1 VGPALRPAGG
11 KLVARFILAIFITLL
26 AMRPASAQEIKPID
40 ALRAP
45 LDSALA
51 ILQDPRYRMDKEK
64 EAQKEKLWEII
75 RKVFDFEGI
84 TVLAVGPNWKRF
96 SPAQKTEFI
105 DVFTTRL
112 GNSYLT
118 KIQGNFNNEKVE
130 FLSQEMLSAAKA
142 RVKTKIIREVDSIP
156 VDYSVRP
163 IDGAWR
169 IYDVIIEG
177 VSLVANYRSQ
187 FNDILSKDSP
197 DVLIERVRTQNKTQ
211 EKEKK

>member
-1 VGPALRPAGG
+1 MTRFMLAMLITVLAALPAG
-11 KLVARFILAIFITLL
+11 
-26 AMRPASAQEIKPID
+26 AQEIKPID
-40 ALRAP
+40 ALRGP

-51 ILQDPRYRMDKEK
+51 ILQDPRYRSGSER

-84 TVLAVGPNWKRF
+84 TMLAVGQNWKLF
-96 SPAQKTEFI
+96 SPEQKKVFI

-112 GNSYLT
+112 GNSYLN
-118 KIQGNFNNEKVE
+118 KIQGSFNNEKVE
-130 FLSQEMLSAAKA
+130 FLSQEMLSPAKA

-169 IYDVIIEG
+169 IYDVVIEG

-197 DVLIERVRTQNKTQ
+197 AVLIERVRSQNIAQ

>member
-1 VGPALRPAGG
+1 MAV
-11 KLVARFILAIFITLL
+11 KRFILAMLITVL
-26 AMRPASAQEIKPID
+26 AALPARAQELKPID
-40 ALRAP
+40 ALRGP

-51 ILQDPRYRMDKEK
+51 ILQDPRYRSGSER
-64 EAQKEKLWEII
+64 EAQKEKLWVLI
-75 RKVFDFEGI
+75 RQVFDFEGI
-84 TVLAVGPNWKRF
+84 TMLAVGQNWKLF
-96 SPAQKTEFI
+96 SPEQKKVFT

-112 GNSYLT
+112 GNSYLN

-130 FLSQEMLSAAKA
+130 FLSQEMLSASKA

-163 IDGAWR
+163 VDGAWR
-169 IYDVIIEG
+169 IYDVVIEG

-197 DVLIERVRTQNKTQ
+197 AVLIERVRSQNIAQ

>member
-1 VGPALRPAGG
+1 
-11 KLVARFILAIFITLL
+11 VARLILAVLMTLFAAL
-26 AMRPASAQEIKPID
+26 PASAQEIKPID
-40 ALRAP
+40 ALRGP

-51 ILQDPRYRMDKEK
+51 ILQDPRYRSGSEK

-84 TVLAVGPNWKRF
+84 TMLAVGQNWKLF
-96 SPAQKTEFI
+96 SPEQKKEFA

-112 GNSYLT
+112 GNSYLN
-118 KIQGNFNNEKVE
+118 KIQGEFKNEKVE
-130 FLSQEMLSAAKA
+130 FLSQEMLSASKA
-142 RVKTKIIREVDSIP
+142 RVKTKIIRQVASIP

-163 IDGAWR
+163 INGVWR
-169 IYDVIIEG
+169 IYDVNIEG

-187 FNDILSKDSP
+187 FNDILSKNSP
-197 DVLIERVRTQNKTQ
+197 DVLIERVRSQNIAQ